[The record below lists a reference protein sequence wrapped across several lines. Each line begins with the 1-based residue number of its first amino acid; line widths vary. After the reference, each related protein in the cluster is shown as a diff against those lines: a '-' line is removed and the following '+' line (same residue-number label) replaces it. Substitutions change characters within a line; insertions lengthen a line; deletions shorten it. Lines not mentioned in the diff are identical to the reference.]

1 MENNKLDFK
10 KELLGLKL
18 VGISRNKYQV
28 GHVDFKLDLNLTKEQ
43 IEIIKNTCSDHFGD
57 DCKIDISKSVLIN
70 VYVEDTV
77 KIKFDKDRNF
87 DIFNKPL
94 NMYPTAVNKKD

>member
-43 IEIIKNTCSDHFGD
+43 IEIIKNTRRSYECTSVFRSDER
-57 DCKIDISKSVLIN
+57 C
-70 VYVEDTV
+70 
-77 KIKFDKDRNF
+77 
-87 DIFNKPL
+87 
-94 NMYPTAVNKKD
+94 